1 VRRRGQVT
9 GRTLIACAVCAVA
22 GALSGCTAAP
32 SGSSL
37 SVSGKLLTIYVSAPP
52 AAQLDARA
60 HDVLDAEE
68 LAFTREHKAVSDFSV
83 KMKFLHGA
91 KASDDARTA
100 IQDGTAIAY
109 LGEILPGA
117 SADSLG
123 IVGDQDILQVSPTD
137 TAVELTQSTPAVSGA
152 PAIYQEVST
161 YGRTFARVVP
171 STALEA
177 KALVSE
183 FGVEH
188 LNRIYLT
195 DDGQPYGQ
203 ALAYAV
209 KQAAGA
215 SVTVV
220 SGAPSAAAFAT
231 SGAQA
236 LVFATGSAPAA
247 ARLFDAVAAASPS
260 AKLFAPS
267 ALDDSAF
274 AASLQPAAAS
284 ALRVSSPGFTSSA
297 LSASGRGFVTAFSS
311 AYGHAPS
318 TEAIFGY
325 EAMSALLAVL
335 QQSGKAAN
343 NRGTVQKGFFAIH
356 NRASVLGTY
365 SINANGDTSLAPFV
379 ISRVKSGQL
388 LPDRFVSEQG

>member
-1 VRRRGQVT
+1 VRRRGRVT

-22 GALSGCTAAP
+22 GGLSGCSAAP
-32 SGSSL
+32 SSSSL
-37 SVSGKLLTIYVSAPP
+37 SVSGKTLTVYVSAPP
-52 AAQLDARA
+52 ASQLDARA
-60 HDVLDAEE
+60 KDVLDAEE
-68 LAFTREHKAVSDFSV
+68 LAFTQQHKAISAFSV
-83 KMKFLHGA
+83 TMSVLHGA

-100 IQDGTAIAY
+100 IESGTAIAY

-123 IVGDQDILQVSPTD
+123 IVGDQDVLQISPTD
-137 TAVELTQSTPAVSGA
+137 TAVELTQSSPAVSGA

-188 LNRIYLT
+188 LSRVYLAN
-195 DDGQPYGQ
+195 DGEPYGK

-215 SVTVV
+215 SVSVV
-220 SGAPSAAAFAT
+220 SGPPTAAGFA
-231 SGAQA
+231 SSSAQA
-236 LVFATGSAPAA
+236 LVFATGSAPAGTQ
-247 ARLFDAVAAASPS
+247 LFDAVAAAHPS

-274 AASLQPAAAS
+274 AASLQPAAAA
-284 ALRVSSPGFTSSA
+284 ALRVSSPGFTASA
-297 LSASGRGFVTAFSS
+297 LSPSGQGFVTAFTS

-318 TEAIFGY
+318 TQAIFGY

-335 QQSGKAAN
+335 HESGTAAN
-343 NRGTVQKGFFAIH
+343 NRGAVQKEFFAIR

-379 ISRVKSGQL
+379 ISRVKAGQL
-388 LPDRFVSEQG
+388 VPYRFVSEQG

>member
-1 VRRRGQVT
+1 M
-9 GRTLIACAVCAVA
+9 IACAICAVV
-22 GALSGCTAAP
+22 GVLSGCTAAP
-32 SGSSL
+32 SSSSL
-37 SVSGKLLTIYVSAPP
+37 SVSGKTLTVYVSAPP
-52 AAQLDARA
+52 ATQLDARA
-60 HDVLDAEE
+60 QDVLDAEE
-68 LAFTREHKAVSDFSV
+68 LAFHRQHTGISAFTV
-83 KMKFLHGA
+83 KMSILHGA
-91 KASDDARTA
+91 KPSDDARTT

-152 PAIYQEVST
+152 PATYQEVST

-171 STALEA
+171 TTALEA

-188 LNRIYLT
+188 LSRVYVA
-195 DDGQPYGQ
+195 DDGEPYGK

-209 KQAAGA
+209 KQAAGT
-215 SVTVV
+215 SVSVV
-220 SGAPSAAAFAT
+220 SGAPTAAGFAA
-231 SGAQA
+231 SRAQG

-247 ARLFDAVAAASPS
+247 AHLFDAVATANPA

-267 ALDDSAF
+267 ALDDSGF

-284 ALRVSSPGFTSSA
+284 ALRVSAPGFTSSA
-297 LSASGRGFVTAFSS
+297 LSPSGRGFVTAFTS

-335 QQSGKAAN
+335 HESGTAAN
-343 NRGTVQKGFFAIH
+343 NRGAVQKEFFSIR

-388 LPDRFVSEQG
+388 VPYRFVSEQG